1 MTGPE
6 GWTALRR
13 DRPARPDWWATDP
26 VLVVSH
32 SAGRTG
38 APLLLLHLLRW
49 IKANTSL
56 NFEVL
61 CLEDGSLVPAF
72 EELAPTHVINHFEP
86 RSETSVEGMIE
97 TLGGY
102 RTADKLRHRRLM
114 KQAESIRKDYRAI
127 ILNCAASAAVFRYL
141 DHVPPYVVTWLHETE
156 TSFSRFVDP
165 HDRKILLRET
175 DWFFTCADVVSGTI
189 VGGFEVDPEVIR
201 RHYGFIEGV
210 EPDPVAG
217 LALRE
222 RLGIPP
228 EAVVIGS
235 SGTIQWRKGPDLF
248 LAAARHAVETNPDLD
263 LYFLWAG
270 GPDPHGDVPPLV
282 EDAEALGLGDRFR
295 LVGSYDSVAQV
306 FGAFDIFCLA
316 SREDPFPLVM
326 LEASLL
332 GVPVV
337 SFDNGGVV
345 ELATAPGEEEPI
357 VEVVEYLDVDALGDA
372 MAALARDPARRDA
385 LAARAR
391 DHVLDHH
398 GIDGGAERWYEDLRG
413 LHEVFRVHSPRRP
426 VAPSVILVDATDRQL
441 GTMDKLEAHRAPGRL
456 HRALSAF
463 VVDREGRLLL
473 QRRAS
478 MKYHFAERWSNTCCT
493 HPEPGE
499 EVVVAGERRLEEEL
513 GFTCDLVD
521 VGTFTYTAED
531 ASSGLVERE
540 VDHVLVGRSD
550 GPVDA
555 DPSEVSEVRWIGLD
569 ELRTE
574 MAEHP
579 DTFTP
584 WFAEALD
591 LAVGFLPFPQANAE
605 VVPAAPVVE
614 VAEPEVAVA
623 EAVEVEAVEPDD
635 LDLASSS

>member
-6 GWTALRR
+6 GWAAIRR
-13 DRPARPDWWATDP
+13 DRPPRPPWWATDP
-26 VLVVSH
+26 VLIVSH

-38 APLLLLHLLRW
+38 APLVLLHLLRW
-49 IKANTSL
+49 IRANTSL

-72 EELAPTHVINHFEP
+72 EELAPTHVIEHFSP
-86 RSETSVEGMIE
+86 RSETSFEGMVE

-102 RTADKLRHRRLM
+102 RTADRIRHRRLM
-114 KQAESIRKDYRAI
+114 KQASSLRKDYRAV
-127 ILNCAASAAVFRYL
+127 ILNCAASAAVFRYI
-141 DHVPPYVVTWLHETE
+141 DHTPPFVVTWLHETE

-165 HDRKILLRET
+165 LDRKVLLRET

-189 VGGFEVDPEVIR
+189 VGGFEVDPEMIR

-228 EAVVIGS
+228 DAIVIGS

-248 LAAARHAVETNPDLD
+248 LAGARRAVEQNPDLD

-270 GPDPHGDVPPLV
+270 GPDPHGDVPPLT

-345 ELATAPGEEEPI
+345 ELATAPGEDEPI
-357 VEVVEYLDVDALGDA
+357 VEVVDYLDTDALGDA
-372 MAALARDPARRDA
+372 MAALARDPARRDE
-385 LAARAR
+385 LAGRARA
-391 DHVLDHH
+391 HVIASHS
-398 GIDGGAERWYEDLRG
+398 IEGGAQRWYEDLRD
-413 LHEVFRVHSPRRP
+413 LHEVFRVHGPRP
-426 VAPSVILVDATDRQL
+426 ATEPQVVVVDATDQQI
-441 GTMDKLEAHRAPGRL
+441 GTASKVDAHQAPGRL

-463 VVDREGRLLL
+463 VVDRDGRLLL

-478 MKYHFAERWSNTCCT
+478 SKYHFAERWSNTCCT

-499 EVVVAGERRLEEEL
+499 DVAEAGARRLEEEL

-521 VGTFTYTAED
+521 VGTFTYTATD
-531 ASSGLVERE
+531 PSSGLVERE
-540 VDHVLVGRSD
+540 LDHVLVGRYD
-550 GPVDA
+550 GPVEP
-555 DPSEVSEVRWIGLD
+555 DPLEVGEVRWLAVD
-569 ELRTE
+569 ELRAE
-574 MAEHP
+574 MDEHP

-584 WFAEALD
+584 WLAEALEI
-591 LAVGFLPFPQANAE
+591 AAPFLPFPQANAE
-605 VVPAAPVVE
+605 VAPE
-614 VAEPEVAVA
+614 PVAEPAPSVG
-623 EAVEVEAVEPDD
+623 P
-635 LDLASSS
+635 S